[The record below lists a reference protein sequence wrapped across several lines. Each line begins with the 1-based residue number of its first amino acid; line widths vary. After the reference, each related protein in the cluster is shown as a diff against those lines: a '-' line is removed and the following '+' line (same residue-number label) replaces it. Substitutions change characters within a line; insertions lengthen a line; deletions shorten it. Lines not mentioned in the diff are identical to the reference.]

1 MDEEASRERLASFIT
16 DREGGD
22 QHASSDEDDDLRYW
36 QTLPRWSD
44 EQGKSKRPSIFCGGR
59 RRRRSM
65 DEAFERVPVK
75 EYGIMHY

>member
-22 QHASSDEDDDLRYW
+22 QQASSDEDDDLRYR
-36 QTLPRWSD
+36 QTLPRWSE
-44 EQGKSKRPSIFCGGR
+44 EQATSKRPSIFCGGR

>member
-22 QHASSDEDDDLRYW
+22 QHASSDEDDDLRYR

-44 EQGKSKRPSIFCGGR
+44 EQGKSKRP
-59 RRRRSM
+59 
-65 DEAFERVPVK
+65 
-75 EYGIMHY
+75 